1 MIENRY
7 KVEKQK
13 VRDDINSETDC
24 IAITPD
30 IWTSIATES
39 YLTMTVHYL
48 TSQWQMKSL
57 ISGTM
62 PLSESHIAVNLVVW
76 TKEMVD
82 DCGISKEQIV
92 AFLHDNCKNS
102 DNAGK
107 SLEDEYDWFSI
118 GCTGYL
124 LQLCVNSGLEIQ
136 PINRAIGAA
145 RRLTTHFRK
154 SEPALRALKSRQKDM
169 RVDSHNLIQDV
180 STRWNSTFYMVERI
194 VEQRW
199 PITAVLSD
207 NTVTKSS
214 DRYLDLKSEQWEIL
228 SALKE
233 LLHPLQV
240 ATTYFSAE
248 YNVSTSALY
257 PILYGLIRKLIASED
272 DLPCIKQ
279 CKMTIST
286 EIKRRW
292 NLESLSDVSILKI
305 LKTAPLVAC
314 IIDPCFKQC
323 KV

>member
-1 MIENRY
+1 
-7 KVEKQK
+7 
-13 VRDDINSETDC
+13 
-24 IAITPD
+24 
-30 IWTSIATES
+30 
-39 YLTMTVHYL
+39 
-48 TSQWQMKSL
+48 
-57 ISGTM
+57 
-62 PLSESHIAVNLVVW
+62 
-76 TKEMVD
+76 MVD
-82 DCGISKEQIV
+82 DCGISKKKIV
-92 AFLHDNCKNS
+92 AFLHDNCKNI

-107 SLEDEYDWFSI
+107 SLEDEYGWFSI
-118 GCTGYL
+118 GCAGHL

-257 PILYGLIRKLIASED
+257 PILYGLIRKLIVSED
-272 DLPCIKQ
+272 DLPCIKG
-279 CKMTIST
+279 CK
-286 EIKRRW
+286 K
-292 NLESLSDVSILKI
+292 
-305 LKTAPLVAC
+305 
-314 IIDPCFKQC
+314 
-323 KV
+323 